1 MSGQNLSGKIKD
13 LFGSVVSDSDRL
25 PNERDLALKFGV
37 SRHAVRK
44 ALERL
49 EIEGQLWRHVGRGTF
64 RGQRPNPATSDADVV
79 IQHASLREI
88 VETRKI
94 IEPQIAALAA
104 VRASAAQVGAIEDA
118 ARRCGAA
125 KNMDQYEVW
134 DENFHRALAN
144 ATGNVILQSIFE
156 TVNRARKKV
165 VWGTM
170 RRAALR
176 PGRRDHF
183 SQEHARV
190 VEAIRNRNPDAA
202 WDAMRIHME
211 TLAEVYASLEQSRGS
226 GRLIIF

>member
-118 ARRCGAA
+118 GTFFAGLWEIRGAHQAARGAGNVAGVLDARR
-125 KNMDQYEVW
+125 
-134 DENFHRALAN
+134 
-144 ATGNVILQSIFE
+144 
-156 TVNRARKKV
+156 
-165 VWGTM
+165 
-170 RRAALR
+170 
-176 PGRRDHF
+176 
-183 SQEHARV
+183 
-190 VEAIRNRNPDAA
+190 
-202 WDAMRIHME
+202 
-211 TLAEVYASLEQSRGS
+211 
-226 GRLIIF
+226 